1 VDILKNTFVVGIGA
15 VLAAT
20 VLVPALIP
28 AVSTAGRP
36 LAKSLLKGGM
46 MLYEKGRE
54 AVAIAGE
61 TIEDMMAEIRAE
73 EAALRAPDGGA
84 RQQPAMTSAPPGSKP
99 APTVS
104 GSQGTAA
111 APGAAGM
118 TPNGS
123 AGI

>member
-1 VDILKNTFVVGIGA
+1 MDILKNTVVVGIGA
-15 VLAAT
+15 ALAAT

-73 EAALRAPDGGA
+73 EAARRASDGGA
-84 RQQPAMTSAPPGSKP
+84 LQQPAMTSAPPEIKP

-104 GSQGTAA
+104 SSQGKA
-111 APGAAGM
+111 APLSAAGM
-118 TPNGS
+118 TANGG